1 MALLGSILAGR
12 QGLAGASAQNG
23 GGSSTFTNISSGGG
37 TRGTLA
43 SEGLYS
49 NPNASNQGLNEG
61 TRSVAGGLAYN
72 RSVQPSG
79 LVENRL
85 VDLLKTDNPYIQQA
99 IKQGERT
106 AANRGLL
113 NSSIAAGTSQAEA
126 YKAGLPI
133 AAADASAINTAE
145 GQNVDVLNQN
155 LMQQRDLMNQMTIA
169 ERNQMAAG
177 EAAAA
182 AGRAQEAIANR
193 QMEHDLRMQR
203 ERLGYEGEQ
212 AGLNRLQQFGLM
224 DREYGLRTQM
234 EDDAAFRQDWLS
246 SEDFNREFYGSMSRL
261 LAGAA
266 INSAADFNNMM
277 NQYALEN
284 PDILDQERHS
294 TVSSA
299 IAQNTSNVLM
309 QMLANMFGRGG

>member
-246 SEDFNREFYGSMSRL
+246 SENFNREFYGGMSRL

-284 PDILDQERHS
+284 PDIFDQERYS
-294 TVSSA
+294 TVSSTM
-299 IAQNTSNVLM
+299 AQNTSNILM
-309 QMLANMFGRGG
+309 QMFANMFGRGG